1 MITGAV
7 TWGGMITGAVDG
19 SALTEEEAGEV
30 TSEDIITDL
39 VGVDLMDE
47 DIITDLVGVDLMDLM
62 GLGVVL
68 TGIILAGTK
77 LSLYSLAHA

>member
-47 DIITDLVGVDLMDLM
+47 DIITDLVGVDLM
-62 GLGVVL
+62 GLGIVL